1 MSKAIDHRI
10 ELEEFWIQL
19 EQDFF
24 GRIDNAIY
32 KSKIDK
38 EEKADEIHLAKL
50 EVERTIEYRFN
61 KLKDKFLYETLTYQ
75 DVRQYF
81 NKAEKSYRKPINDF
95 ITKCLND
102 GDIWN

>member
-1 MSKAIDHRI
+1 MFKTVSDKN
-10 ELEEFWIQL
+10 ELEEFWMQL

-24 GRIDNAIY
+24 GRIDSAIY

-38 EEKADEIHLAKL
+38 EKKADEIHIAKL
-50 EVERTIEYRFN
+50 EVERIIEHRFS
-61 KLKDKFLYETLTYQ
+61 KLKDKFLYETLTCQ
-75 DVRQYF
+75 DIRQYF

>member
-1 MSKAIDHRI
+1 MFKTVSDKN
-10 ELEEFWIQL
+10 ELEEFWMQL

-24 GRIDNAIY
+24 GRIDSAIY

-38 EEKADEIHLAKL
+38 EKKADEIHIAKL
-50 EVERTIEYRFN
+50 EVERIIQHRFS
-61 KLKDKFLYETLTYQ
+61 KLKDKFLYETLTCQ
-75 DVRQYF
+75 NIRQYF

>member
-1 MSKAIDHRI
+1 MFKTVSDKN

-24 GRIDNAIY
+24 GRIDSAIY

-38 EEKADEIHLAKL
+38 EKKADEIHLAKL
-50 EVERTIEYRFN
+50 EVERIIEHRFN
-61 KLKDKFLYETLTYQ
+61 KLKDKFLYETLTCQ

-81 NKAEKSYRKPINDF
+81 NKDEKSYRKPINDF

>member
-1 MSKAIDHRI
+1 MSKSIDRRI
-10 ELEEFWIQL
+10 ELEEFWMQL

-24 GRIDNAIY
+24 GRIDSAIY

-38 EEKADEIHLAKL
+38 EKKADEIHLAKL
-50 EVERTIEYRFN
+50 EVERIIEHRFS
-61 KLKDKFLYETLTYQ
+61 KLKDKFLYETLTCQ

-81 NKAEKSYRKPINDF
+81 NKAERSYRKPINDF

>member
-1 MSKAIDHRI
+1 MSKAIDHRN

-24 GRIDNAIY
+24 GRIDSAIY

-50 EVERTIEYRFN
+50 EVERIIEHRFN
-61 KLKDKFLYETLTYQ
+61 KLKDKFLYEALTCQ
-75 DVRQYF
+75 DVRHYF